1 MSKKSLPGDAI
12 LWNGEEA
19 TLLAIDTPQ
28 QQREEWQRDPT
39 VVAGWYKSG
48 EDEEPLFE
56 TLYEIQDRYGVSHV
70 IIGNKEFDLLQQGS
84 FYCCTCVAIRPISV
98 LSKRRQGECACV
110 TCVEQPA
117 TRHARYDWLDDNK
130 EGIEQ

>member
-39 VVAGWYKSG
+39 VVAGWYESG
-48 EDEEPLFE
+48 EDEEPEFE
-56 TLYEIQDRYGVSHV
+56 PLYVIQDQYGVSHV
-70 IIGNKEFDLLQQGS
+70 VNGEEEFNLIQQGH
-84 FYCCTCVAIRPISV
+84 FRCCACIKIHPASA
-98 LSKRRQGECACV
+98 LSKRRQGDCACS

-117 TRHARYDWLDDNK
+117 TRRARVSWLDAQ
-130 EGIEQ
+130 EGGERS